1 MVREGFC
8 PVCIA
13 APIAIMA
20 GGGAVK
26 KSKESSSAM
35 LYKCGGTGLIIF
47 AVLLFLFERNM
58 SGCAECAAGR

>member
-13 APIAIMA
+13 VPIAIAA

-35 LYKCGGTGLIIF
+35 PYKCGGVGLITF

-58 SGCAECAAGR
+58 SGCTESAAGR